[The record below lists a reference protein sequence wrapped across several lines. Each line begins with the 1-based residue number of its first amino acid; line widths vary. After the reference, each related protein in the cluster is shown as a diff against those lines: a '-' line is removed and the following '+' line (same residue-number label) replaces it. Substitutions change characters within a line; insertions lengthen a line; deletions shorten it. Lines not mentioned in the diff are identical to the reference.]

1 MTTVGFFLMIADER
15 QMIVQDCKSTAIIAL
30 EMFRRE
36 VVGGRRF
43 KFKTTTL

>member
-1 MTTVGFFLMIADER
+1 MTTVGFFPMIADER

-36 VVGGRRF
+36 VGEGCRF
-43 KFKTTTL
+43 KFKTATL